1 MTSQQHSDP
10 ERGKA
15 SDGALPARLRPVVTE
30 ALDPLGFDL
39 EDLDVQQA
47 GRRKV
52 VKVVVDSDAGVGL
65 DEVADAT
72 RLVSSALDGAGEVL
86 AGPYTLEVTS
96 PGVDRPLSLP
106 RHWHRNRF
114 RLVRLRRTD
123 GTEFTARVGAADED
137 GVQLLVDGELR
148 RVRYEDVRRAVV
160 EVEFR
165 QPPAAELALL
175 EQDTSTG
182 AETGGE
188 TGADGGHGTGAKEES
203 R

>member
-1 MTSQQHSDP
+1 MTSQQHGHP

-15 SDGALPARLRPVVTE
+15 SDGALPARLWPVVTE

-52 VKVVVDSDAGVGL
+52 VKVVVDSDEGVGL
-65 DEVADAT
+65 DEVAEAT
-72 RLVSSALDGAGEVL
+72 RLVSAALDGADEVL

-96 PGVDRPLSLP
+96 RGVDRPLSRP
-106 RHWHRNRF
+106 RHWRRNRF
-114 RLVRLRRTD
+114 RLVRLRRAD
-123 GTEFTARVGAADED
+123 GTEFTARVGAADDD
-137 GVQLLVDGELR
+137 GVRLLIDGEVR
-148 RVRYEDVRRAVV
+148 RVRYEDVRHAVV

-165 QPPAAELALL
+165 QPPASELALL
-175 EQDTSTG
+175 EQDAATG
-182 AETGGE
+182 T
-188 TGADGGHGTGAKEES
+188 DGGRGTGAKEDS